1 MCLAKE
7 LDWIKH
13 TMQDILHVVE
23 QAVESI
29 LCPVRKRIMDCVFLG
44 RYSGCCYTS
53 SLERVCRQHCF
64 PLSIWEFCR
73 ELGNNLYL
81 AKEETLKFAR
91 DSAIKHWFCVG
102 GEKNKKECIV
112 LFTSNNHHYVIQP
125 SDPCYFYPNVIFV
138 IPVIDCFSVLK
149 SNSSCQIFQQP
160 DNPLFSLFLVPIFIK
175 ITKQVSYLWDRGQ
188 LPFPSGHCS
197 QNQHTE
203 QLSSLENLQDT
214 RCHN

>member
-1 MCLAKE
+1 MSFWADTVAVVTHLPWKE
-7 LDWIKH
+7 SVDNIVSHFLFENSVGNWG
-13 TMQDILHVVE
+13 TTCIL
-23 QAVESI
+23 
-29 LCPVRKRIMDCVFLG
+29 PK
-44 RYSGCCYTS
+44 
-53 SLERVCRQHCF
+53 
-64 PLSIWEFCR
+64 
-73 ELGNNLYL
+73 
-81 AKEETLKFAR
+81 K
-91 DSAIKHWFCVG
+91 KHWNLQEILPSNTDFVLG
-102 GEKNKKECIV
+102 GKKNKKECIV

-138 IPVIDCFSVLK
+138 IPVIDCFSVLT